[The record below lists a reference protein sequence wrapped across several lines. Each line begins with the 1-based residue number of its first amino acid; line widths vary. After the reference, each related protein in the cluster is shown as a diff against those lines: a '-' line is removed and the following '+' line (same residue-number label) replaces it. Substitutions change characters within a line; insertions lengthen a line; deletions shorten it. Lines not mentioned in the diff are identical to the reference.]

1 MSEDAVVPAYERV
14 KAFIK
19 AQVNQGVWRPGAAV
33 PSEAALQQ
41 QFGISR
47 MTVNRALRE
56 LVVEGLVTRTQGSG
70 TVVAQLHRISSTL
83 ALRDIHDEVLAR
95 GHVYSTRLQ
104 HLAAVRASAALAEV
118 FRLRRGARLFH
129 SVLVHCEDGLPIQYE
144 DRHVNP
150 AAAPDYLGVDF
161 ALTTP
166 TRYLLEHAPL
176 TEASYSIEAS
186 LPSVQEAAC
195 LAIGPSVPC
204 LVMTRRT
211 VSGPH
216 GASLARLI
224 YPGLRYSFN
233 GKFQL

>member
-1 MSEDAVVPAYERV
+1 MAEDAVVPAYERV
-14 KAFIK
+14 KVFIK
-19 AQVNQGVWRPGAAV
+19 AQVNQGIWRPGAAV
-33 PSEAALQQ
+33 PSESALQQ

-95 GHVYSTRLQ
+95 GHVHSTRLQ
-104 HLAAVRASAALAEV
+104 HIAAVRASAALAEV

-186 LPSVQEAAC
+186 LPSVQEASC
-195 LAIGPSVPC
+195 LAIAPSVPC
-204 LVMTRRT
+204 LVMIRRT

-216 GASLARLI
+216 VASLARLV

>member
-1 MSEDAVVPAYERV
+1 MSEADLPAYERV

-19 AQVNQGVWRPGAAV
+19 AQVNLGVWRPGDAV
-33 PSEAALQQ
+33 PSEAVLQQ

-47 MTVNRALRE
+47 MTVSRALRE
-56 LVVEGLVTRTQGSG
+56 LVVEGVVTRIQGSG

-95 GHVYSTRLQ
+95 GHTHSTRLQ
-104 HLAAVRASAALAEV
+104 HLGAVRASAALAEV

-150 AAAPDYLGVDF
+150 AAAPDYLAADF

-176 TEASYSIEAS
+176 TEARYAIEAS
-186 LPSVQEAAC
+186 LPSAQEAEG
-195 LAIGPSVPC
+195 LAIAPGAPC
-204 LVMTRRT
+204 LVMTRCT
-211 VSGPH
+211 ISGPH
-216 GASLARLI
+216 VASLARLV
-224 YPGLRYSFN
+224 YPGLRYSFS